1 MIAETAPNAIP
12 ASHESFVADRRIR
25 PVPVSRDTCSL
36 PEARYS
42 MPLMNTRP
50 DDSIGDALARRLLAW
65 FARYARDLAWR
76 RDRTPYRVWVAEVML
91 QQTQVETV
99 APYYGR
105 FLARFPTVQA
115 LAQSPLEEVLKVWEG
130 LGYYARARNLHA
142 AARQVVTQQNG
153 RLPDTFEELLAL
165 PGVGRYIAGAVA
177 SIAFGH
183 DVVAVDGNARRVL
196 SRVFG
201 IQEDVTRA
209 AVQRGLEAL
218 AADLLPHGQAGAFN
232 EALMELGAIVCLPRM
247 PRCDRCPLCDLCQ
260 AHAQG
265 QPEAL
270 PVRRPRK
277 RVPHYD
283 VAAAVIIHANGR
295 VLVAQRR
302 ADDMLGGLWEFPGG
316 KREPGE
322 TLPGC
327 LIREMREELDVE
339 VEVPEEDSP
348 LVVIK
353 HAYTHFRIT
362 LHAFRCQLVSGEPRC
377 LDCAAFRWVDIAE
390 LDALPMSVVDRKV
403 AQALLP
409 FITHRLSPKPR

>member
-1 MIAETAPNAIP
+1 
-12 ASHESFVADRRIR
+12 
-25 PVPVSRDTCSL
+25 
-36 PEARYS
+36 
-42 MPLMNTRP
+42 
-50 DDSIGDALARRLLAW
+50 
-65 FARYARDLAWR
+65 
-76 RDRTPYRVWVAEVML
+76 ML

-99 APYYGR
+99 VPYYGR
-105 FLARFPTVQA
+105 FLVRFPTVQA
-115 LAQSPLEEVLKVWEG
+115 LVRSPLEDVLKIWEG

-177 SIAFGH
+177 SIAFGR

-201 IQEDVTRA
+201 IREDVTRA

-218 AADLLPHGQAGAFN
+218 AMDLLPQGQAGAFN
-232 EALMELGAIVCLPRM
+232 EALMELGATICLSRT
-247 PRCDRCPLCDLCQ
+247 PRCDGCPLCHLCR
-260 AHAQG
+260 AYAQG
-265 QPEAL
+265 RPEAF

-283 VAAAVIIHANGR
+283 VAAAVTIGANGC

-322 TLPGC
+322 TLHEC
-327 LIREMREELDVE
+327 LIREMREELGVE
-339 VEVPEEDSP
+339 VEVLEGGSP
-348 LVVIK
+348 LIVIK

-377 LDCAAFRWVDIAE
+377 LDCAEFRWVDVTE

-403 AQALLP
+403 AQILHPSMADRP
-409 FITHRLSPKPR
+409 PPHPR